1 MAETLIVV
9 HRPSSSGGRRVSVRR
24 DGRDVDLGL
33 AHSDHDLIVFL
44 EAAGLLDPDE
54 ILDDPERVEWRGGLP
69 HEWGTA

>member
-1 MAETLIVV
+1 M
-9 HRPSSSGGRRVSVRR
+9 RRG
-24 DGRDVDLGL
+24 GRDVDLGL

-54 ILDDPERVEWRGGLP
+54 ILDDPGRVEWRGGPP